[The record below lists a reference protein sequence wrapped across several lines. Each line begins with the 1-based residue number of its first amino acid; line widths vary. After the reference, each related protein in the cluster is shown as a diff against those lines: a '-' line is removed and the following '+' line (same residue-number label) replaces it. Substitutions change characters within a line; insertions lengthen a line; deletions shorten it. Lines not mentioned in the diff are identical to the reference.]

1 MAVKSCM
8 FVMKVKAVMSAGGSQ
23 SYVLKNTTTGF
34 CFLLLFFNSVS
45 FVFSSGYGLPGGHQ
59 GHGDRNGKL

>member
-34 CFLLLFFNSVS
+34 CF
-45 FVFSSGYGLPGGHQ
+45 FVVVF
-59 GHGDRNGKL
+59 